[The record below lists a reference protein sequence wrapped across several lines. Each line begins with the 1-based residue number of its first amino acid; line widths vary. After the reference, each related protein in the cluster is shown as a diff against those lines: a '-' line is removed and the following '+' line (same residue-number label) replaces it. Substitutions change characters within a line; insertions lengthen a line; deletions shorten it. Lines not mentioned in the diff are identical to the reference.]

1 MLLWQFGVLDTEMPH
16 EKKGEFY
23 RRAVL
28 WPGEK
33 KSHRRKEDIFLFSL
47 RGICPGNGVQASIC
61 IFSWNLYHYLRTGM
75 ETAFPCGITEKA
87 SGTDIN
93 LDGWLFCFYLTYYVC
108 SSRILSDCSF
118 STAFWSAPVSTA
130 AAATRADRPFSSHNG
145 SSRSSVWYVEP
156 VLSAPSWKI
165 QSSAEMPSVLQIW

>member
-61 IFSWNLYHYLRTGM
+61 IFQLKLISLLKNRHGNSLPMRHYRKSQRNRHKSGRL
-75 ETAFPCGITEKA
+75 AF
-87 SGTDIN
+87 
-93 LDGWLFCFYLTYYVC
+93 LL
-108 SSRILSDCSF
+108 LSDILRLF
-118 STAFWSAPVSTA
+118 VTDTFGL
-130 AAATRADRPFSSHNG
+130 FF
-145 SSRSSVWYVEP
+145 
-156 VLSAPSWKI
+156 
-165 QSSAEMPSVLQIW
+165 

>member
-1 MLLWQFGVLDTEMPH
+1 MPH

-61 IFSWNLYHYLRTGM
+61 IFS
-75 ETAFPCGITEKA
+75 
-87 SGTDIN
+87 
-93 LDGWLFCFYLTYYVC
+93 
-108 SSRILSDCSF
+108 
-118 STAFWSAPVSTA
+118 
-130 AAATRADRPFSSHNG
+130 
-145 SSRSSVWYVEP
+145 
-156 VLSAPSWKI
+156 
-165 QSSAEMPSVLQIW
+165 

>member
-47 RGICPGNGVQASIC
+47 RGICPRNGVQVSVFFQLKLITTFKDRHGN
-61 IFSWNLYHYLRTGM
+61 IFPMRHYRKSQRNRHKSGRL
-75 ETAFPCGITEKA
+75 AF
-87 SGTDIN
+87 
-93 LDGWLFCFYLTYYVC
+93 LL
-108 SSRILSDCSF
+108 LSDILRLF
-118 STAFWSAPVSTA
+118 VTDTFGL
-130 AAATRADRPFSSHNG
+130 FF
-145 SSRSSVWYVEP
+145 
-156 VLSAPSWKI
+156 
-165 QSSAEMPSVLQIW
+165 

>member
-47 RGICPGNGVQASIC
+47 RGICPGSGVQVSVFFQLKLITTFKDRHGN
-61 IFSWNLYHYLRTGM
+61 ILPMRHYR
-75 ETAFPCGITEKA
+75 K
-87 SGTDIN
+87 SQRN
-93 LDGWLFCFYLTYYVC
+93 
-108 SSRILSDCSF
+108 
-118 STAFWSAPVSTA
+118 
-130 AAATRADRPFSSHNG
+130 
-145 SSRSSVWYVEP
+145 RS
-156 VLSAPSWKI
+156 
-165 QSSAEMPSVLQIW
+165 